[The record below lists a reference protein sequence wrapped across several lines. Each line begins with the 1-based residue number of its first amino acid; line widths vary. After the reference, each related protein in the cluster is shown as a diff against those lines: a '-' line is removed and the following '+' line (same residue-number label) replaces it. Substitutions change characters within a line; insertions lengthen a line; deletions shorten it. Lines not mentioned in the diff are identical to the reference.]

1 MIHPV
6 LALIPCGLGLAL
18 DIPPTSAPAIAPAP
32 ASGLASASAP
42 AIASAPVDVAVNEPA
57 PARRIFAIE
66 FNPVALFIHRISGN
80 LEIVPADHHAIVL
93 NGYYFNTS
101 TAQFMSVN
109 GGGALLVTPAQH
121 FDGGGGEIGYRY
133 YTGRGGPRGFFA
145 GPSFTLAR
153 VSATDEAGGETSLF
167 NYGVAIDVGWQA
179 LVADDWVVSLGG
191 GFMYDFTSKSLPDQQ
206 APASYYANGG
216 PHARAL
222 AAVGYAF

>member
-6 LALIPCGLGLAL
+6 LALIPCGLGLAA
-18 DIPPTSAPAIAPAP
+18 DIPSPPVPATASAT
-32 ASGLASASAP
+32 ASGQASAP
-42 AIASAPVDVAVNEPA
+42 AIASAPVDVAVSEPA

-80 LEIVPADHHAIVL
+80 LEIVPADHHALVL

-101 TAQFMSVN
+101 TAQFTSVD
-109 GGGALLVTPAQH
+109 GDAVVVTPSQR
-121 FDGGGGEIGYRY
+121 FDGGGGEVGYRY

-153 VSATDEAGGETSLF
+153 VSATDRAGDETSLF

-191 GFMYDFTSKSLPDQQ
+191 GATYDFTSKSLPDQQ
-206 APASYYANGG
+206 APAAYYANGG
-216 PHARAL
+216 AHARVL
-222 AAVGYAF
+222 VAVGYAF